1 MDKGKYKYMEEKR
14 RKKLH
19 GKQKV
24 LLIIVFIAVVFAG
37 IYFYLHY
44 QTCENVQI
52 IRTYEEGGSD
62 NANYVQCMGGV
73 LRYSRDG
80 VALLAEDGEEVWN
93 QACQMN
99 NPIVEICG
107 HTAVVGDK
115 GGTSVYVFEEKG
127 LKGEIQT
134 TRPIEKLTVSGQGIV
149 AAILKDEK
157 TPLVVC
163 YDAKGNMLVEHTTSL
178 KNTGYPI
185 DVALSENGNVL
196 LVSYLW
202 TQNGAVST
210 RIAYYH
216 FGEAGAEKEG
226 HQVYQKDYEGV
237 IIPTTAFLDAD
248 TSLLVADNALVI
260 YEGLEEPKESVRI
273 EMPDE
278 ILSVAYDEEII
289 AVVLKDSGETGQ
301 KLYVYNTK
309 GKELSATEIDR
320 DYAQIKV
327 AKNRVILYDGT
338 FCSIV
343 TKNGIYKY
351 KGELETSII
360 EIYPVSGLNKYMV
373 INANGF
379 QTIQLVK

>member
-1 MDKGKYKYMEEKR
+1 MEEKKP
-14 RKKLH
+14 KKLRW
-19 GKQKV
+19 KSKAF
-24 LLIIVFIAVVFAG
+24 LIIAFIIVVFVG
-37 IYFYLHY
+37 IYFYLQY

-52 IRTYEEGGSD
+52 IKTYEEGSSD
-62 NANYVQCMGGV
+62 NANYVQCMDGV

-99 NPIVEICG
+99 NPIVEMCG
-107 HTAVVGDK
+107 NTALVGDK
-115 GGTSVYVFEEKG
+115 GGTSIYVFEKKG

-149 AAILKDEK
+149 AAILKDEN
-157 TPLVVC
+157 TPLVMC
-163 YDAKGNMLVEHTTSL
+163 YDAKGNVLVEHTTSL
-178 KNTGYPI
+178 KNTGYPV
-185 DVALSENGNVL
+185 DVALSEDGNVL

-202 TQNGAVST
+202 TQGSTVST
-210 RIAYYH
+210 RVVYYH

-226 HQVYQKDYEGV
+226 HQVYQKEYEGV
-237 IIPTTAFLDAD
+237 IVPTATFLDAD
-248 TSLLVADNALVI
+248 TSLLVADNALVL
-260 YEGLEEPKESVRI
+260 YEGLEEPKEITRI
-273 EMPDE
+273 EMPNE
-278 ILSVAYDEEII
+278 ILSVAYNEKLI
-289 AVVLKDSGETGQ
+289 AVVLKDAGQTGQ

-309 GKELSATEIDR
+309 GQELSATEIER
-320 DYAQIKV
+320 EYAHIKV
-327 AKNRVILYDGT
+327 VENRVILYDGT